1 MNNVAAAQVG
11 ARASEAMGFLVDAV
25 EQIPSESWDQ
35 PSNLDGWSIR
45 DLVVHTTGSAA
56 KIVTLAEGGEV
67 GQAPPE
73 PDDPLAQLPNLAA
86 RLKDALAGADLN
98 ALRPSP
104 RGEVPLHQALRF
116 PIFGLTIHAWDVYR
130 SQHRPVEVPEDLLAF
145 CRQVVESVP
154 EDELRRP
161 GLFGPAQP
169 VPEDATPTTRLMAYV
184 GRSVDG

>member
-1 MNNVAAAQVG
+1 VNDDAAAQVG

-45 DLVVHTTGSAA
+45 DLGVHTIGSAA
-56 KIVTLAEGGEV
+56 KIVTLVEGGEV
-67 GQAPPE
+67 GQSPSEA
-73 PDDPLAQLPNLAA
+73 DDPAAQLRELAV
-86 RLKDALAGADLN
+86 RLEEALAGADLN
-98 ALRPSP
+98 AMRSSP
-104 RGEVPLHQALRF
+104 QGEVPLHQALRF
-116 PIFGLTIHAWDVYR
+116 PIFGLTIHGWDVYQ
-130 SQHRPVEVPEDLLAF
+130 SQHRPVELPENLLAF

-161 GLFGPAQP
+161 GLFGPAKR